1 MEINATILVS
11 TISFIVFIF
20 IMNAILYQPVM
31 QIMEKRQKY
40 INDNK
45 EEAQQHREK
54 AAELVEDRNNKIAEA
69 QRKSRDIVAAKADSL
84 KEEKARVL
92 NDTKNSVGVYFD
104 EQKQNLAF
112 QKEEAL
118 KNMRADVADLAN
130 RLTTKLMGEGV
141 AFDPLSEQEVEEV
154 MNKNV

>member
-54 AAELVEDRNNKIAEA
+54 AAELVEDRNNKIADA
-69 QRKSRDIVAAKADSL
+69 QRKSRDVVAAKADSL

-92 NDTKNSVGVYFD
+92 ADTKNSVGVYFD
-104 EQKQNLAF
+104 EQKQNLAI
-112 QKEEAL
+112 QKEQAL

-141 AFDPLSEQEVEEV
+141 AFAPLSEQEVEEV

>member
-20 IMNAILYQPVM
+20 IMNAILYQPVI

-40 INDNK
+40 IDDNK
-45 EEAQQHREK
+45 DEAKQHREK
-54 AAELVEDRNNKIAEA
+54 ALELVETRNNKIADA

-92 NDTKNSVGVYFD
+92 NDTKTSVGAYFD
-104 EQKQNLAF
+104 EQKQNLAN
-112 QKEEAL
+112 QKEQAL

-141 AFDPLSEQEVEEV
+141 SFDPLSEQEVEEV

>member
-45 EEAQQHREK
+45 EEALQHREK
-54 AAELVEDRNNKIAEA
+54 AAELVEDRNNKIADA
-69 QRKSRDIVAAKADSL
+69 QRKSRDVVAAKADSL

-92 NDTKNSVGVYFD
+92 ADTKNSVGVYFD
-104 EQKQNLAF
+104 EQKQNLAI
-112 QKEEAL
+112 QKEQAL
-118 KNMRADVADLAN
+118 KNMR
-130 RLTTKLMGEGV
+130 
-141 AFDPLSEQEVEEV
+141 
-154 MNKNV
+154 